1 MSRKLARA
9 SGSSSMTRIR
19 PAGRAVSIG
28 PSTTAEGE
36 FGALASVPR
45 LSGDSIKCRGKT
57 ASSGRNTSRRALDT
71 LAAAKA
77 DVQGAGSRTAPDQ
90 AAINLKTRPRL
101 ASNGGSDLLTC
112 GILMWGRTWALGLAS
127 DRVDESQL
135 GARIGELG
143 RVEVLQQVR
152 DRSVGPRVRHR
163 MDLHAQDPLLEIG

>member
-1 MSRKLARA
+1 MDGWAGPWQSPNTAAALTATRFAPIGSQRKAW
-9 SGSSSMTRIR
+9 SSIDPGPWSSFPAWKF
-19 PAGRAVSIG
+19 PAGKRVRC
-28 PSTTAEGE
+28 
-36 FGALASVPR
+36 VP
-45 LSGDSIKCRGKT
+45 
-57 ASSGRNTSRRALDT
+57 A
-71 LAAAKA
+71 
-77 DVQGAGSRTAPDQ
+77 
-90 AAINLKTRPRL
+90 
-101 ASNGGSDLLTC
+101 SDLLTC